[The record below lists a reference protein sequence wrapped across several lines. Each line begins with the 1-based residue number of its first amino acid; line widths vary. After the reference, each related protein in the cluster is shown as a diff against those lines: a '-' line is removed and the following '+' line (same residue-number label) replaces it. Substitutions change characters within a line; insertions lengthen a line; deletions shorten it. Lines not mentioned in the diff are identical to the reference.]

1 MVLNKGISICGYVV
15 LHTKT
20 KLKIPERLLEK
31 VIITVN
37 FFNAITKY
45 SGSQLP
51 AIFIPNTSCF
61 AFCFPTEAFSK
72 AYPSYRIEI
81 MVRKCDL
88 QLYLFQ

>member
-1 MVLNKGISICGYVV
+1 MVLNKGNSICGYVV
-15 LHTKT
+15 LHSIT

-37 FFNAITKY
+37 YINATGPY
-45 SGSQLP
+45 DGHNLP

-72 AYPSYRIEI
+72 ACPSYQIQI
-81 MVRKCDL
+81 MVRKNYL
-88 QLYLFQ
+88 Q